1 MIIYYIE
8 RFTVSNESESF
19 IKLIKP
25 LKLPLKCSLFLEIL
39 LVIIKIIC
47 TLKISLINEI
57 FSFAASG
64 AADGLNVIRLM

>member
-8 RFTVSNESESF
+8 RFTVSESESF